1 MGFLDF
7 MKNLGGG
14 ILSGIGKAANFVS
27 KYASP
32 ILSMIPSPLTQGI
45 AQAANLISGATQGA
59 QPAAQQPAEGGGTQP
74 AAAPAGGQPVGGGGA
89 GQPPPVM

>member
-32 ILSMIPSPLTQGI
+32 ILSMIPTPLTQGI
-45 AQAANLISGATQGA
+45 AQAANLISGATNGAQQAAPEAGA
-59 QPAAQQPAEGGGTQP
+59 QPAPAEQAAAP
-74 AAAPAGGQPVGGGGA
+74 AAAPAAQTPA
-89 GQPPPVM
+89 AVM